1 MFVPRPENTV
11 KNKVEKKNTFNF
23 RHLKN
28 WMSCK
33 YFKIGRDESL
43 VFISVPSWLH
53 LMGWKNCMWPLE
65 SWMSKGGGALAPSS
79 LPPISGLSSEAPLSP
94 LFPILPRGLATG
106 GCLMDPV
113 VGVGWCP
120 CTFCPEGA
128 FLVTGSQNVL
138 GHVTTDADKIC
149 VPHRPDVTLRLQFP
163 RGKHHYCC
171 DFPVL

>member
-11 KNKVEKKNTFNF
+11 KNKIEKKNTFNF

-79 LPPISGLSSEAPLSP
+79 LPPISGLSSEAPFSP